1 MILAS
6 CSDVRFHNFPLF
18 VLYLD
23 LIYYLSLQ
31 LDFGLWTPEQ
41 KQVIKEKV
49 SSRITAAA
57 WSCDGTMLAIGMI
70 SGMITVRS
78 QAMEELIRFER
89 RYPIWCLVFIPDTS
103 PPTGKT
109 AITSKG
115 AGTNPLAHPSAENK
129 DLLVVGC
136 WDKTYSLYK

>member
-1 MILAS
+1 M
-6 CSDVRFHNFPLF
+6 F
-18 VLYLD
+18 VLYLA

-115 AGTNPLAHPSAENK
+115 GGTNPLAHPSAENK